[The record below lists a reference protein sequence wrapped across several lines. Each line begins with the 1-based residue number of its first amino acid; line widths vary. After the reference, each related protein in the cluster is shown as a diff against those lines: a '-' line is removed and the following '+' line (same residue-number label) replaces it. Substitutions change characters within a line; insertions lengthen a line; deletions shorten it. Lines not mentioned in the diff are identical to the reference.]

1 MRPVSNQPR
10 RIYAT
15 TKTHKF
21 NSLDDINVDNLKFRP
36 IISQIGTYTYNAGK
50 VIVEYL
56 KPLCSNQYKISDTQE
71 FASLIK
77 DQPPI
82 NDDEEYVSYDVD
94 SLFTNIPVAETIEY
108 IIHQIYTEKKIP
120 PICSKLVF
128 QCLLI
133 IECSFQ
139 FNHQL
144 LKQVEGCT
152 MGGPLS
158 VTFAEIHVIRME
170 NDIVI
175 PLKPIFYRRFLDDII
190 NRCKRNVPDELFFKL
205 NNYHWNIKLTIDPT
219 KFLDTQLVN
228 LNGKMETKVYRKPT
242 KLAVPWSSG
251 ISKRYKRNAINGDL
265 HRSKRIATDFEK
277 EIVQIKK
284 KLLAANLPS
293 RFINS
298 LCNDFLNKKNNHEN
312 IDFIIPPGFFNVKS
326 PVILTEIPYCDKN
339 EVASKQFIKNFNKFT
354 NDKYDIRIKWLT
366 RKMKTLFKLKDPCIH
381 PAC

>member
-1 MRPVSNQPR
+1 
-10 RIYAT
+10 
-15 TKTHKF
+15 
-21 NSLDDINVDNLKFRP
+21 
-36 IISQIGTYTYNAGK
+36 
-50 VIVEYL
+50 
-56 KPLCSNQYKISDTQE
+56 
-71 FASLIK
+71 
-77 DQPPI
+77 
-82 NDDEEYVSYDVD
+82 
-94 SLFTNIPVAETIEY
+94 
-108 IIHQIYTEKKIP
+108 
-120 PICSKLVF
+120 
-128 QCLLI
+128 
-133 IECSFQ
+133 
-139 FNHQL
+139 
-144 LKQVEGCT
+144 

-170 NDIVI
+170 NDIAI

-190 NRCKRNVPDELFFKL
+190 NQRKRNVLDELFFKL
-205 NNYHWNIKLTIDPT
+205 NSYHWNIKLTIEISPT

-228 LNGKMETKVYRKPT
+228 LNGKIETKVYKKPT
-242 KLAVPWSSG
+242 KLAVPWYSN
-251 ISKRYKRNAINGDL
+251 ISKRYKRTAINGDL

-284 KLLAANLPS
+284 KLLAPNLPS

-298 LCNDFLNKKNNHEN
+298 VCNDFLNKKNNHEN
-312 IDFIIPPGFFNVKS
+312 IDFIIPPGIFDVKS